1 MLKWTDLQSAIDS
14 TGAPSAV
21 GHVVG
26 ALGMVAEVRMP
37 GLKIGS
43 QVEVTSPGG
52 LPVVAEVV
60 GVGEGTGTVMPVGA
74 VRGIEVGS
82 VVRELCR
89 EITIG
94 VGPGFLGRVVDAF
107 GNPLD
112 DGPPIEF
119 ARRVPLFKPPIN
131 PLNRPP
137 IREPMSVGIRSIDAA
152 LTCGRGQ
159 RVAIMAGSGV
169 GKSVMLGMIAKRS
182 DADVNVIALIGERGR
197 EVREFLEENL
207 GEEGLARSV
216 VVVSTSDTPALQR
229 IRAAHTANA
238 LAEGFRMDGADV
250 LLLVDSMTRIAMAQ
264 REVGL
269 AAGEPPTTR
278 GYTPSCYGLIP
289 LVLERAGCVEGQGS
303 ITGLYTVLTEGDD
316 LQDPIADAV
325 RATVDGH
332 VVLSRALTDRGHYP
346 PVDVLRSTSRVMIQV
361 VHPEHRRLS
370 LRLRSLLSA
379 YEEAEDLINL
389 GAYVQG
395 SNPEIDEAIE
405 RMDAIRAFLK
415 QDVDEPAPWDETPP
429 ALAALL
435 GETWDVA
442 EAAA

>member
-1 MLKWTDLQSAIDS
+1 MLKWTDVQSAIDS
-14 TGAPSAV
+14 TGAPAATGYVTGAV
-21 GHVVG
+21 GLI
-26 ALGMVAEVRMP
+26 ADVRMP
-37 GLKIGS
+37 GLKIGA
-43 QVEVTSPGG
+43 QVEVTPPGG
-52 LPVVAEVV
+52 APITAEVV
-60 GVGEGTGTVMPVGA
+60 GVGEGTGRVMPVGA

-82 VVRELCR
+82 VVREVSR
-89 EITIG
+89 EISIG
-94 VGPGFLGRVVDAF
+94 VGPGFLGRVVDAM
-107 GNPLD
+107 GRPLD

-119 ARRVPLFKPPIN
+119 ARQVPLFKPPMN
-131 PLNRPP
+131 PLTRPP
-137 IREPMSVGIRSIDAA
+137 IRRALSLGIRSIDAA
-152 LTCGRGQ
+152 VTCGRGQ

-169 GKSVMLGMIAKRS
+169 GKSVMMGMIAKRS

-289 LVLERAGCVEGQGS
+289 QVLERAGAVDGQGS
-303 ITGLYTVLTEGDD
+303 VTGLYTVLTEGDD

-332 VVLSRALTDRGHYP
+332 VVLSRPLTDRGHYP
-346 PVDVLRSTSRVMIQV
+346 PVDVLRSTSRVMSQV
-361 VHPEHRRLS
+361 VAQAHQRLA
-370 LRLRSLLSA
+370 LRLRSLLAA

-405 RMDAIRAFLK
+405 RMDDIRAFLK
-415 QDVDEPAPWDETPP
+415 QDVNEAAPWQATREE
-429 ALAALL
+429 LARVL
-435 GETWDVA
+435 GESYP
-442 EAAA
+442 EEIAA